1 MKTGSEM
8 GEIVNIRRGER
19 WERGE
24 RGRGEEGKR
33 GRGEEGKRGRGEEG
47 KREKME
53 MSGNML
59 YTQTAE
65 P

>member
-1 MKTGSEM
+1 MKAGSEM

-47 KREKME
+47 KDGDERKHVV
-53 MSGNML
+53 
-59 YTQTAE
+59 YTDS
-65 P
+65 

>member
-8 GEIVNIRRGER
+8 GETVNIRRGER
-19 WERGE
+19 C
-24 RGRGEEGKR
+24 
-33 GRGEEGKRGRGEEG
+33 GRGEEG
-47 KREKME
+47 KREKMGMRE
-53 MSGNML
+53 NML